1 MTVIGINDYWFL
13 DGYKRVIEA
22 RKSGLLRTSKVMVVN
37 VVAPEWT
44 LAIVSVMDVWSV
56 LLAVGTLLIGSALT
70 WFYGNR
76 RTRLFITATENSE
89 RPPTFDG
96 LTHLFEGHPVEHPA
110 VREFWLKNLGPRDL
124 GPSAFDGG
132 VIRIETGGKIE
143 RVRARGGI
151 GAYHDA
157 DEVTVDGSSFE
168 INPRAIP
175 ASAEMRFRV
184 LTSGKEGSLGC
195 EVRLTDVSVSRRK
208 AHTLLHHLFGAAL
221 SALGHILSL
230 VLVLVVLVLWAFIP
244 SWSLDHRYWLCGV
257 LGSAVVL
264 GLFTTK
270 YGFQHGERSWRA
282 SKRQTLVGRG
292 IATNWSLW
300 S

>member
-96 LTHLFEGHPVEHPA
+96 LTHL
-110 VREFWLKNLGPRDL
+110 LK
-124 GPSAFDGG
+124 
-132 VIRIETGGKIE
+132 VI
-143 RVRARGGI
+143 
-151 GAYHDA
+151 
-157 DEVTVDGSSFE
+157 
-168 INPRAIP
+168 P
-175 ASAEMRFRV
+175 
-184 LTSGKEGSLGC
+184 
-195 EVRLTDVSVSRRK
+195 
-208 AHTLLHHLFGAAL
+208 
-221 SALGHILSL
+221 
-230 VLVLVVLVLWAFIP
+230 
-244 SWSLDHRYWLCGV
+244 
-257 LGSAVVL
+257 
-264 GLFTTK
+264 
-270 YGFQHGERSWRA
+270 
-282 SKRQTLVGRG
+282 
-292 IATNWSLW
+292 
-300 S
+300 